1 MDGPELVCWLL
12 VAVCGGAG
20 AWCLARLRRAAPGGR
35 QGPALEAAMGLAMAL
50 MAAGMAG
57 GPAAPDW
64 VLVAVSAAT
73 VAGAL
78 PPLGLR
84 ARHRAHHAVEGAGML
99 YMAWAM
105 AGGAHGAHAAHGAGA
120 GVPALTGALLL
131 YCALHVL
138 RTAPRLVPAGPG
150 AEPAAPGGDPGGGR
164 GGGRGDEDEVAVACR
179 LALTVGMAAM
189 LLAM

>member
-1 MDGPELVCWLL
+1 MNGPELVCWLL
-12 VAVCGGAG
+12 VAVPGGTG
-20 AWCLARLRRAAPGGR
+20 AWCLARLRRAAPAGR
-35 QGPALEAAMGLAMAL
+35 QGRALEAAMGLSMAL

-57 GPAAPDW
+57 GPAAPGW
-64 VLVAVSAAT
+64 VLVVVSAAT

-99 YMAWAM
+99 YMALAM
-105 AGGAHGAHAAHGAGA
+105 AGGGHGAHAAHGAGA

-131 YCALHVL
+131 YCALQVL
-138 RTAPRLVPAGPG
+138 RTAPGLVPAGGG
-150 AEPAAPGGDPGGGR
+150 AEPAVRAGGDGGGD
-164 GGGRGDEDEVAVACR
+164 GEEDETAAACR
-179 LALTVGMAAM
+179 LVLTVGMAAM